1 MLNKIKELEQL
12 LDFHT
17 QMGNKGIVSILKAK
31 IEKLKKSA

>member
-1 MLNKIKELEQL
+1 MKRLKQL

-17 QMGNKGIVSILKAK
+17 QMGNEGNVSILKAK